1 MSDET
6 TMHSSLS
13 WHAQLAHHFRPSFIL
28 EISSSSM
35 HTSLPIFPQ
44 NSFIKFSSLKKKEE
58 EIENRKHFWQLE
70 FVYKLFSIIFFVFF

>member
-6 TMHSSLS
+6 TMHSLS

-44 NSFIKFSSLKKKEE
+44 NSFIKFSSLKKK
-58 EIENRKHFWQLE
+58 K
-70 FVYKLFSIIFFVFF
+70 KK